1 MVANSEF
8 KQQLLL
14 REYGRNIKRLV
25 DYVLTIEDREHRS
38 NSAQLLVN
46 LMAQLNPTTVRD
58 MNDAQQKLWNHLYVL
73 AEGKLDVDAPYPL
86 TQMEYLNEK
95 PQKVRYNQKQSRFK
109 HYGQNVEKL
118 IQKAS
123 EVEDP
128 EEREAAAIS
137 VGKLMKTLY
146 RSYNKDN
153 VTDAII
159 LDNMRELSKGK
170 LTIDLEKVTEKN
182 LFDVNMR
189 APQHNNNQASQKNY
203 NTANAANQSAYFPN
217 KGNNNNKKNDNKQQR
232 KKQ

>member
-25 DYVLTIEDREHRS
+25 DYVLTIEDREHRT

-58 MNDAQQKLWNHLYVL
+58 MNDAQQKLWNHLFVL
-73 AEGKLDVDAPYPL
+73 SNGKLDVDAPFPL
-86 TQMEYLNEK
+86 SQMEYLNEK
-95 PQKVRYNQKQSRFK
+95 PQKVAYNQRQSKFK

-118 IQKAS
+118 IKKAA

-170 LTIDLEKVTEKN
+170 LTIDLEKVMEKN

-189 APQHNNNQASQKNY
+189 SQQQNANQASQKNY

-217 KGNNNNKKNDNKQQR
+217 KGQNKKNDNKQQR